1 MNNRPEFPFPP
12 MLYGN
17 VEGME
22 EPIITAAVDVGE
34 DLSFLPPDAII
45 NVGMLLIVMG
55 VNGMDACPD
64 PIATL
69 NKVRDCAFASL
80 ENLRK
85 YTQER
90 TN

>member
-12 MLYGN
+12 VLYGD
-17 VEGME
+17 VEGRE
-22 EPIITAAVDVGE
+22 EDVVVAAISVGE
-34 DLSFLPPDAII
+34 ELSFLPPDAMI

-55 VNGMDACPD
+55 MHGLDDCPD

-85 YTQER
+85 YTKEGI
-90 TN
+90 N